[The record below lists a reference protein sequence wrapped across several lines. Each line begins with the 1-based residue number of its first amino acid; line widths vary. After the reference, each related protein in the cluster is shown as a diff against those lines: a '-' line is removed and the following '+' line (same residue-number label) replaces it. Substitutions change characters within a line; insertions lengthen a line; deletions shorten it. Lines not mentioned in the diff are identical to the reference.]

1 MYETPF
7 LGKLCELE
15 TDEQTMRQCLKS
27 CSHLNQK
34 EIGHQLA
41 LLREQYA
48 QSMSK
53 LDSFIQ
59 NGRSPAIVALAEA
72 QKEYYQKIQQ
82 ITEDALPHYLH
93 SETSTQKEDIREAR
107 MLYAEYSIDFARTT
121 ILQALIAVLDGMEMQ
136 WAWKQE
142 ER

>member
-1 MYETPF
+1 MCETPF

-15 TDEQTMRQCLKS
+15 ADEQTMRQCIQS
-27 CSHLNQK
+27 CSQLNQK
-34 EIGHQLA
+34 EIGCQLA

-48 QSMSK
+48 QSMHQ

-93 SETSTQKEDIREAR
+93 SEASTQKEDIKEAR
-107 MLYAEYSIDFARTT
+107 MLYAEYSIDFARMT

-136 WAWKQE
+136 LAWKQE
-142 ER
+142 EN